1 MIEKFK
7 SNTSLYVIQRKL
19 ETFLKLPR
27 KAQEL
32 ICSMLIDGSMV
43 FTLSQQFPY
52 VKDKEIAGLSSSE
65 MLFLV
70 AFNIYADLRYSDSL
84 KNDYINNIA
93 SLISCNGLRTNDVV
107 LVDGFE
113 YTATFVF
120 DFNKFYE
127 PLEENYKVVI
137 ECEGKTSK
145 WYKAPIDEYKVLE
158 FGEDEIYRD
167 PLGCAEEVYRVI
179 EDKINKKLGD

>member
-7 SNTSLYVIQRKL
+7 SSTGLYVTQRKL

-32 ICSMLIDGSMV
+32 ICSMLTDGNMV

-84 KNDYINNIA
+84 KNDYINNTA
-93 SLISCNGLRTNDVV
+93 SLISCNRLRTNDVV

-120 DFNKFYE
+120 DFGEFYE
-127 PLEENYKVVI
+127 PLEENYKVII

-145 WYKAPIDEYKVLE
+145 WYKAPREEYKVFE

-167 PLGCAEEVYRVI
+167 PLGCAEEVYNFIKERI
-179 EDKINKKLGD
+179 DKKLGE